1 MQNGELYIYIQDIAA
16 NLSPPIAAIYILA
29 IAWKRVNE
37 KGAFWA
43 LIIGLVAG
51 VVRLIINIIYRE
63 PICGE
68 QDLRP
73 NILKLH
79 YMYFAIIIFWLS
91 IFSAVII
98 SLLTQKTEEFRL
110 IRTTYWTRFDE
121 RERTDETENVD
132 QIECQHINNES
143 NSQSNGTLIT
153 GNADFVEKK
162 VKESLIRNFFQWF
175 CGINYKNQSEST
187 LNDNLANIANIHQTK
202 YEKRILMICLMIV
215 ISIAVTLFV
224 YFSLPLEIRFYI

>member
-29 IAWKRVNE
+29 IAWKRINE

-51 VVRLIINIIYRE
+51 VVRLIVNLIYRE

-79 YMYFAIIIFWLS
+79 YI
-91 IFSAVII
+91 
-98 SLLTQKTEEFRL
+98 LLTQKTEEFRL

-132 QIECQHINNES
+132 QIECQYINNES
-143 NSQSNGTLIT
+143 NTQSNGTLIT

-187 LNDNLANIANIHQTK
+187 LNDNLANIASIHQTK